1 MKKLFII
8 LFSLSLFVSDVYA
21 QRVPTSP
28 HNEVGEAALNISAPL
43 FARQDI
49 SDTAE
54 TASTASTIIAT
65 AHSVK
70 VGDWIWFYAGN
81 LNRQSRRVASITT
94 NSFTVS
100 SPFSQAPAN
109 GDSFYVYTDGFV
121 RVSSTGVA
129 NVTDGTS
136 SGILQSI
143 DNALRLDVATVYYP
157 TNATSVA
164 YEASRVVK
172 ASAGTLFS
180 LTGYNSLASPQ
191 WIQIHNTT
199 SVPADTAV
207 PSVIIY
213 VPATSSF
220 QYYPPKGRAF
230 STGITVCNSTTGPT
244 KTIGAANV
252 WFDAQY
258 K

>member
-43 FARQDI
+43 FARQDLGD
-49 SDTAE
+49 SAE
-54 TASTASTIIAT
+54 TGSTASTIVAT
-65 AHSVK
+65 AHAAK
-70 VGDWIWFYAGN
+70 LGDWIWFHAGN
-81 LNRQSRRVASITT
+81 LNRQVRRVASTTT

-100 SPFSQAPAN
+100 SPFSTAPAN
-109 GDSFYVYTDGFV
+109 GDAFYIYTQGLV

-129 NVTDGTS
+129 QVADGSAGQT
-136 SGILQSI
+136 LQSI
-143 DNALRLDVATVYYP
+143 DNALKLDVATVYYP
-157 TNATSVA
+157 TNSTSVA

>member
-8 LFSLSLFVSDVYA
+8 LLSLSFFVADVFA

-28 HNEVGEAALNISAPL
+28 HNEVGEAALNVSMPM
-43 FARQDI
+43 FARQDLA
-49 SDTAE
+49 DTSE

-65 AHSVK
+65 AHAVK
-70 VGDWIWFYAGN
+70 VGDWIWFYSGN

-109 GDSFYVYTDGFV
+109 GDSFYIYTDGFV
-121 RVSSTGVA
+121 RVGSTGVA
-129 NVTDGTS
+129 FVQDSTVASTLS
-136 SGILQSI
+136 SI
-143 DNALRLDVATVYYP
+143 DNAMRLDTATVYYP

-164 YEASRVVK
+164 YEASRVIK

-180 LTGYNSLASPQ
+180 LTGYNSLGSAQ

-213 VPATSSF
+213 VPASSSF
-220 QYYPPKGRAF
+220 EYYPPKGRSF
-230 STGITVCNSTTGPT
+230 STGIVVCNSTTGPT